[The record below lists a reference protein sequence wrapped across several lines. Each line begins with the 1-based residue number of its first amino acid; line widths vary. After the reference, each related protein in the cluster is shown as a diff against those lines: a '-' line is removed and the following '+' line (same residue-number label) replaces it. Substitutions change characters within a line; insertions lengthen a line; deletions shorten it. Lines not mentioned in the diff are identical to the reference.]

1 MQCFIYL
8 PFQKFKDIFFVENSS
23 SDIRIRFLINIIV
36 SAEDLNEQAPK
47 IMFSFLAA
55 VTTSGALSKTNLWA
69 RIFRDGTSFGIFS

>member
-36 SAEDLNEQAPK
+36 SAEDLNEHAPK

-55 VTTSGALSKTNLWA
+55 DYIWSMFQNKLMGED
-69 RIFRDGTSFGIFS
+69 F